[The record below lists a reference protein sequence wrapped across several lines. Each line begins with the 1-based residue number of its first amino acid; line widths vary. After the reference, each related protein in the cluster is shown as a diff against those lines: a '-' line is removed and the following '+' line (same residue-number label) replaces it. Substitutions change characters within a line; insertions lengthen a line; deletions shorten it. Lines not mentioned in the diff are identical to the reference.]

1 MEVGSSECAKCAI
14 NKAEKSSCCAR
25 GGAWFKNC
33 GDGGDTKFDHTWSE
47 GIQACKGIGGSKSV
61 KSLQGVMREVRV
73 VSLPVNSDQSRSST
87 RRQVNI
93 YRADGMF
100 STGNVDCDDYVE
112 LTKAVVCICVL
123 FCDFT
128 LRDVFG

>member
-47 GIQACKGIGGSKSV
+47 GIQACKGIGESVPGESTLQFMSHHAGSILHPTDNIRGETATRQERNISFADIMFNV
-61 KSLQGVMREVRV
+61 G
-73 VSLPVNSDQSRSST
+73 ST
-87 RRQVNI
+87 RSN
-93 YRADGMF
+93 
-100 STGNVDCDDYVE
+100 E
-112 LTKAVVCICVL
+112 CIGIVTTVFYTCVL
-123 FCDFT
+123 
-128 LRDVFG
+128 LMI